1 MQNSIIKYLLSFIR
15 LQNIHSEGLDD
26 YFENSKRGLLHIL
39 LLLAVFILIFFG
51 ISSYKAHVFDIT
63 IINTICTVLYIVLI
77 ISLRKNAHY
86 NIIAFLFF
94 FSLGSYFLYFM
105 AYGGIAKSGFVWTF
119 LYPLATIFFFG
130 REKGLRF
137 ALIYLTIAA
146 IFIFTFSVYNESS
159 FSFQFRYIS
168 LYTAIVLIAYSFEKT
183 RDKLTQTVAEKNL
196 VLSEKLAQLKL
207 KDRALTFSKE
217 KAENAD
223 KLKSEFLAQMSHEI
237 RTPINTILNYSSL
250 IEQEFEGKLSV
261 EIEDSFGSIK
271 KASNRLIRT
280 IDLILNLS
288 AIEAGSYS
296 PNYENIHLSSDIITP
311 LVNEFEQTA
320 KAKRLYLRIIT
331 NFDDEKPILADR
343 YTLTQ
348 AIANLIDNAIKY
360 TENGGLTLE
369 LKHIKNKYIL
379 TIVDT
384 GVGISDEYL
393 PKLFEKFTQET
404 EGYTRRYEGSGLGLS
419 LVKKYC
425 EVNNASISVESKKG
439 KGTIFSIE
447 FPTNGK

>member
-1 MQNSIIKYLLSFIR
+1 MQNGILRYLISYIK

-51 ISSYKAHVFDIT
+51 ISSYKAQVFDIT
-63 IINTICTVLYIVLI
+63 IINAICTVLYIVLI

-94 FSLGSYFLYFM
+94 ISLGSYFLYFM
-105 AYGGIAKSGFVWTF
+105 AFGGIAKSGFVWTF

-130 REKGLRF
+130 RKKGLRF

-196 VLSEKLAQLKL
+196 VLSEKLSQLKL
-207 KDRALTFSKE
+207 KDRALTFAKE

-250 IEQEFEGKLSV
+250 IEQEFEGKLSS
-261 EIEDSFGSIK
+261 EIEDSFGSIR

-296 PNYENIHLSSDIITP
+296 PHYEKILLSSDIITP

-320 KAKRLYLRIIT
+320 KAKKLYLIILT
-331 NFDDEKPILADR
+331 SFEDEIPIEADR

-360 TENGGLTLE
+360 TESGGLTLE
-369 LKHIKNKYIL
+369 IKYVNSKYIL

-384 GVGISDEYL
+384 GVGISEEYI
-393 PKLFEKFTQET
+393 PKLFDKFTQET

-439 KGTIFSIE
+439 KGTTFRIDL
-447 FPTNGK
+447 PVKK